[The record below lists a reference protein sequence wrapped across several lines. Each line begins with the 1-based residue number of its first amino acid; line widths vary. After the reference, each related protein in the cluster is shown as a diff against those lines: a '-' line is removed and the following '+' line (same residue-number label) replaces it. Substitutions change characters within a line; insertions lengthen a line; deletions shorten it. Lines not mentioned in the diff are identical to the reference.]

1 MLNATG
7 KLTDSTV
14 IVLPDEWKG
23 VADPDTIVV
32 QLTPFGCAQE
42 LFVKSIDYGHRIIVQ
57 SSSGGT
63 VNCYYSVQAN
73 EVSQG

>member
-1 MLNATG
+1 MLSTTG
-7 KLTDSTV
+7 KLVDSTV
-14 IVLPDEWKG
+14 IVLPEEWKG
-23 VADPDTIVV
+23 VADPDTINV
-32 QLTPFGCAQE
+32 QLTPFGVSQE